1 MLGFRRR
8 FMRRLPVAL
17 VGGVLLAALT
27 PMVAPMQT
35 AWADTGGVFAP
46 VAWKSY
52 PASDSVERATTR

>member
-1 MLGFRRR
+1 
-8 FMRRLPVAL
+8 MRRLPVAL